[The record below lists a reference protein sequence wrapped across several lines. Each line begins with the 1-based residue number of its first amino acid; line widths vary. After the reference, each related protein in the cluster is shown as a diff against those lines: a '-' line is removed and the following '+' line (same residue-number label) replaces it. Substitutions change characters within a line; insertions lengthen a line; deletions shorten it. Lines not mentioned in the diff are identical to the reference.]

1 MGGLSLKYL
10 IDTCVWLRLVDSPET
25 LSTAARD
32 VLSVAFMYPV
42 GLATISIWE
51 VARKES
57 LGKLSLSKSSKEW
70 LREASSLSGIDLL
83 DLTHG
88 IAWES
93 CHLPE
98 PFHRDPA
105 DQIIVA
111 TSRLL
116 NLTLVTTD
124 KKIID
129 YPHVQTLK
137 A

>member
-1 MGGLSLKYL
+1 LNYL
-10 IDTCVWLRLVDSPET
+10 LDTCVWLRLVDSPET
-25 LSTAARD
+25 LSPAARD
-32 VLSVAFMYPV
+32 VLSDANQYPV

-57 LGKLSLSKSSKEW
+57 LGKLGLSKPSKEW
-70 LREASSLSGIDLL
+70 LGEATRVSGIALL
-83 DLTHG
+83 SLTNS

-93 CHLPE
+93 CHLTE

-111 TSRLL
+111 TAKLQ
-116 NLTLVTTD
+116 NLTLITTD
-124 KKIID
+124 RKIIE
-129 YPHVQTLK
+129 YPYVQTIE

>member
-10 IDTCVWLRLVDSPET
+10 LDTCAWLRLIDSPET
-25 LSTAARD
+25 LSMAARD
-32 VLSVAFMYPV
+32 VLSDAAVYPV

-57 LGKLSLSKSSKEW
+57 LGKLGLSKSSKEW
-70 LREASSLSGIDLL
+70 LSEASKVTGVELIE
-83 DLTHG
+83 LTHG

-111 TSRLL
+111 TARLH
-116 NLTLVTTD
+116 NLTLITTD
-124 KKIID
+124 GKIID
-129 YPHVQTLK
+129 YPHVQTVK

>member
-25 LSTAARD
+25 LSPEARD
-32 VLSVAFMYPV
+32 ILSDANQYPV

-57 LGKLSLSKSSKEW
+57 LGKLSLSQSSKEW
-70 LREASSLSGIDLL
+70 LRDASHLSGIELI
-83 DLTHG
+83 DLTDS

-93 CHLPE
+93 CHLPGD
-98 PFHRDPA
+98 FHRDPA

-111 TSRLL
+111 SARCH
-116 NLTLVTTD
+116 NLILITTD
-124 KKIID
+124 GKIIE
-129 YPHVQTLK
+129 YPNVKTVN

>member
-10 IDTCVWLRLVDSPET
+10 LDTCAWIRLVDSPET
-25 LSTAARD
+25 LSAVARG
-32 VLSVAFMYPV
+32 VLSDPAVYPV
-42 GLATISIWE
+42 GLATISGWE

-57 LGKLSLSKSSKEW
+57 LGKLSLTQSSQEW
-70 LREASSLSGIDLL
+70 LRDASSISGIELIEL
-83 DLTHG
+83 NHRV
-88 IAWES
+88 AWES

-111 TSRLL
+111 TARLS
-116 NLTLVTTD
+116 NLTLITTD
-124 KKIID
+124 RKIIE
-129 YPHVQTLK
+129 YPQVQTIE

>member
-25 LSTAARD
+25 LSPAARD
-32 VLSVAFMYPV
+32 ILSDANQYPV

-57 LGKLSLSKSSKEW
+57 LGKLGLSKPSKEW
-70 LREASSLSGIDLL
+70 LVEASLVSGVALLS
-83 DLTHG
+83 LTHS

-111 TSRLL
+111 TARLQ
-116 NLTLVTTD
+116 NLTLITTD
-124 KKIID
+124 GKIID
-129 YPHVQTLK
+129 YPHVKTIK